1 MLMLVLAFLSIA
13 LPLFAL
19 FCRIGGLVLG
29 VLIGVLLAPFVF
41 VIALVR
47 DRRKARKNRG
57 Y

>member
-13 LPLFAL
+13 LTLFAL